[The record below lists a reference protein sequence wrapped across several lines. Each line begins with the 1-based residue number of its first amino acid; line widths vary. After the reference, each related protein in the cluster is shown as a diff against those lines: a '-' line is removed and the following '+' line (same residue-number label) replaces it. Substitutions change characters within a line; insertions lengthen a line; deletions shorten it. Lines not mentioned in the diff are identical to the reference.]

1 MSRLCVK
8 NLPKYANENRLREF
22 FSQKGE
28 VTDAKLMRTRDGKSR
43 QFAFIGFKTEKEAE
57 DALNYFNNSYMD
69 TCKITCEVAHRV
81 GDPSIPR
88 PWSHYSAKKV
98 STCSPNDSKT
108 KNEVMKVSSS
118 TSNDS
123 SLKQKNVKPSEYED
137 PKFREFLQ
145 IMQPRSKQ
153 KTWANDTS
161 APSDAIVK
169 DGNADQEQIETVKGI
184 SLSRGERESSETV
197 DREQLNGDD
206 DTTDM
211 EYFKSRVKA
220 NWSDSEDSETEG
232 EASDGEPS
240 KSDVNDETIDMSGI
254 DQAQM
259 QEEPSKTFIE
269 ENNDNEIPN
278 SSFNDD
284 YKLELET
291 GRLFI
296 RNLPY
301 TATED
306 DLAEL
311 FSQFGELS
319 EVHLV
324 VDKDTKRSKGIGYV
338 LYALPDSAIR
348 ALEELD
354 NSIFQGRL
362 LHVMPA
368 KGKNP
373 TSEKIESEHAT
384 SKKNL
389 KQLRQEQRKA
399 SEASGDTRAWNALF
413 MRQDTV
419 VEHIARKHGIK
430 KSDLLD
436 NEANDLAVRVALAE
450 THVIAETKK
459 ALSNAGVNIK
469 ALEEFASK
477 KAENSKRS
485 NHVIL
490 VKNLPYTSN
499 EGDLAGMFGKYGS
512 LDKVVLPPTRV
523 LALVVFLE
531 VGEARAAFKGLAY
544 KRYKDVPLYLEW
556 APSDILSSSPK
567 SNNEE
572 QNNIVGEEKLN
583 KILIRQAVEG
593 IAEEEIDPDKI
604 ESRSLFV
611 KNLNFKTTDESLRN
625 HFSDKMKNGTLQS
638 VKVKKHVKG
647 GKNVSMGFGFIEF
660 DSVETATNV
669 CNDLQGTVLDGHA
682 LILQLCHSKKA
693 GEAPKNDE
701 KNKSSTT
708 LMVKNVAFEATAKDL
723 KQLFSPFGQIKS
735 LRLPVK
741 FDGHHKGY
749 AFVEYITKQ
758 EAQNAMENL
767 SSTHLYGRHLV
778 LERAKDKETMED
790 LRAKAAAQFADGHNV
805 LPKKRKQDTLAEK
818 ADKIARIL

>member
-8 NLPKYANENRLREF
+8 NLPKYADENRLREF

-81 GDPSIPR
+81 GDPNIPR

-98 STCSPNDSKT
+98 STHSPNDSNK
-108 KNEVMKVSSS
+108 KSEMRVSSS
-118 TSNDS
+118 TSDDS
-123 SLKQKNVKPSEYED
+123 SLKQKNAKPSEYED

-153 KTWANDTS
+153 KMWDNDTL

-169 DGNADQEQIETVKGI
+169 DGNVDQEKGI
-184 SLSRGERESSETV
+184 SLSRGERVSSETV
-197 DREQLNGDD
+197 DRVQLNEDD
-206 DTTDM
+206 NTTDM

-220 NWSDSEDSETEG
+220 NWSDSEDSEIEG
-232 EASDGEPS
+232 DASDGEPS
-240 KSDVNDETIDMSGI
+240 KPDVNDEMIDMSGI
-254 DQAQM
+254 DQALM
-259 QEEPSKTFIE
+259 QVESSKTFIE
-269 ENNDNEIPN
+269 EKNDNEIPN
-278 SSFNDD
+278 SSFNDE
-284 YKLELET
+284 YKQELET

-338 LYALPDSAIR
+338 LYALPESAIR

-362 LHVMPA
+362 LHIMPA

-419 VEHIARKHGIK
+419 VEHIARKHGIR

-512 LDKVVLPPTRV
+512 LNKVVLPPTRV

-531 VGEARAAFKGLAY
+531 AGEARAAFKGLAY

-556 APSDILSSSPK
+556 APTDILSPSPK
-567 SNNEE
+567 LNNEE
-572 QNNIVGEEKLN
+572 QNNVVGEEKLN
-583 KILIRQAVEG
+583 KVLIRQAVEG
-593 IAEEEIDPDKI
+593 IAEEEIDPDKV
-604 ESRSLFV
+604 ESRSVFV
-611 KNLNFKTTDESLRN
+611 KNLNFKTTDELLRN
-625 HFSDKMKNGTLQS
+625 HFSDKMKNGTLKS

-660 DSVETATNV
+660 DSVETATDV
-669 CNDLQGTVLDGHA
+669 CKDLQGTVLDGHA

-693 GEAPKNDE
+693 SEAPKNDE

-708 LMVKNVAFEATAKDL
+708 LMVKNVAFEATEKDL

-741 FDGHHKGY
+741 FGGHHKGY

-805 LPKKRKQDTLAEK
+805 LSKKRKQDTLAEK
-818 ADKIARIL
+818 VEKIARIL

>member
-1 MSRLCVK
+1 MLSRIH
-8 NLPKYANENRLREF
+8 NL
-22 FSQKGE
+22 
-28 VTDAKLMRTRDGKSR
+28 DGKSR
-43 QFAFIGFKTEKEAE
+43 QFAFVGFKTEKEAE

-81 GDPSIPR
+81 GDPNIPR

-98 STCSPNDSKT
+98 GTHSPNDSNK
-108 KNEVMKVSSS
+108 KSEMRVSSS
-118 TSNDS
+118 TSDDS
-123 SLKQKNVKPSEYED
+123 SLKQKNAKPSEYED

-153 KTWANDTS
+153 KMWDNDTL

-169 DGNADQEQIETVKGI
+169 DGNVDQEKGI
-184 SLSRGERESSETV
+184 SLSRGERVSSETV
-197 DREQLNGDD
+197 DRAQLNEDD
-206 DTTDM
+206 NTTDM

-220 NWSDSEDSETEG
+220 NWSDSEDSEIEG
-232 EASDGEPS
+232 DASDGEPS
-240 KSDVNDETIDMSGI
+240 KPDVNDETIDMSGI
-254 DQAQM
+254 DQALM
-259 QEEPSKTFIE
+259 QVDSSKTFIE

-278 SSFNDD
+278 SSFNDE
-284 YKLELET
+284 YKQELET

-338 LYALPDSAIR
+338 LYALHESAIR

-362 LHVMPA
+362 LHIMPA

-419 VEHIARKHGIK
+419 VEHIARKHGIR

-499 EGDLAGMFGKYGS
+499 EGDLAVMFGKYGS
-512 LDKVVLPPTRV
+512 LNKVVLPPTRV

-531 VGEARAAFKGLAY
+531 AGEARAAFKGLAY

-556 APSDILSSSPK
+556 APTDILSPSPK
-567 SNNEE
+567 LNNEE
-572 QNNIVGEEKLN
+572 QNNVVGEEKLN
-583 KILIRQAVEG
+583 KVLIRQAVEG
-593 IAEEEIDPDKI
+593 IAEEEIDPDKV
-604 ESRSLFV
+604 ESRSVFV

-625 HFSDKMKNGTLQS
+625 HFSDKMKNGALKS

-660 DSVETATNV
+660 DSVETATDV
-669 CNDLQGTVLDGHA
+669 CKDLQGTVLDGHA

-693 GEAPKNDE
+693 SEAPKNDE

-708 LMVKNVAFEATAKDL
+708 LMVKNVAFEATEKDL

-741 FDGHHKGY
+741 FGGHHKGY

-805 LPKKRKQDTLAEK
+805 LSKKRKQDTLAEK
-818 ADKIARIL
+818 VEKIARIL